1 MTWLA
6 HHSHRFIGC
15 RSAASA
21 IEFAILSPVFLLL
34 VFGIVVFGSYLTMV
48 HGVQQLAAEAAR
60 SSIAGLSDAERASL
74 AAGYV
79 SANAAS
85 YPLIE
90 ANRLTVASGTP
101 RASVF
106 VVTVDYDASQS
117 FIFTLPTFVPMPPS
131 RIERSAAIPFGGF

>member
-1 MTWLA
+1 MTWLT
-6 HHSHRFIGC
+6 HLFLRFTRC
-15 RSAASA
+15 RDATSAV
-21 IEFAILSPVFLLL
+21 EFTILVPVFLVL
-34 VFGIVVFGSYLTMV
+34 VFGIIVFGSYLAIV

-60 SSIAGLSDAERASL
+60 RSIAGLNDTERASL

-85 YPLIE
+85 YPLIA
-90 ANRLTVASGTP
+90 ANRLTVVSATSG
-101 RASVF
+101 SNVF

-117 FIFTLPTFVPMPPS
+117 FIYALPTFVPMPPS